1 MRQVKE
7 EVCLYY
13 MGFGICARGLHAD
26 KKGCCAGCS
35 QYKASGVKIGKKKQ
49 GGNGKEGIEVT
60 DENGKRNV
68 QWGHGWYCEL
78 HRFHGKNFTGD
89 KTNL

>member
-13 MGFGICARGLHAD
+13 MGFGICARGLYAD

-35 QYKASGVKIGKKKQ
+35 QYKASGVKIGKKSKVVTEMCIRDRV
-49 GGNGKEGIEVT
+49 GGDRRQIRV
-60 DENGKRNV
+60 
-68 QWGHGWYCEL
+68 L
-78 HRFHGKNFTGD
+78 
-89 KTNL
+89 

>member
-35 QYKASGVKIGKKKQ
+35 QYKASGVKSVKKQ
-49 GGNGKEGIEVT
+49 GGNGKEGIEET
-60 DENGKRNV
+60 NENGKR
-68 QWGHGWYCEL
+68 
-78 HRFHGKNFTGD
+78 
-89 KTNL
+89 

>member
-1 MRQVKE
+1 MLEEPGGSFFSSGGMTMRQVKE

-35 QYKASGVKIGKKKQ
+35 QYKASAVKM
-49 GGNGKEGIEVT
+49 
-60 DENGKRNV
+60 
-68 QWGHGWYCEL
+68 
-78 HRFHGKNFTGD
+78 GKNSSVVTG
-89 KTNL
+89 KMA

>member
-1 MRQVKE
+1 MTGIGKMLEEPGGSFFSSGGMTMRQVKE

-13 MGFGICARGLHAD
+13 MGFGICARGLHVD
-26 KKGCCAGCS
+26 
-35 QYKASGVKIGKKKQ
+35 KKQ

-68 QWGHGWYCEL
+68 Q
-78 HRFHGKNFTGD
+78 
-89 KTNL
+89 

>member
-35 QYKASGVKIGKKKQ
+35 QYKASGVKIGKNSKV
-49 GGNGKEGIEVT
+49 VT
-60 DENGKRNV
+60 GKRA
-68 QWGHGWYCEL
+68 
-78 HRFHGKNFTGD
+78 
-89 KTNL
+89 